1 MNFLDVKNFLVS
13 SFFFLV
19 FIISGIVNLRNGN
32 KEIAIYFFLL
42 FFILTILIF
51 IGIVYLIIKNN
62 NKR

>member
-19 FIISGIVNLRNGN
+19 FIISGIVNLRNEN